1 MSIVVEELSYTYM
14 QNTSSAFNA
23 LRNVSFTV
31 NDGEFVG
38 IIGHTGSGKSTLI
51 QQLNGLM
58 HPTSGRVIVDGYD
71 MNDKKQRVK
80 GRALIGMV
88 FQYPDYQLFDS
99 TVLSDVS
106 FGPRNLGLSEEEIT
120 ARSRE
125 ALHLVGLDPDEI
137 GEKSPFEL
145 SGGQKRRAALAG
157 IIAMKP
163 KYLVLDEP
171 MAGLDPGGR
180 RDILALI
187 DSLRSELGCAV
198 IMVSHSMDDIAKSAE
213 RIIVLNNGE
222 VKQIGTPDEVFAHA
236 EELSEIGLDVPKPMM
251 LAALMRERGVDVPE
265 GIYTEESF
273 ISWFE
278 CGMFN
283 DITLGQYLPGDS
295 VVHRLDPR
303 TKLALMVAYI
313 VAIFLVKDM
322 ASFVLVAIF
331 LVSVTLAAKIPIRY
345 LVKALKPMRIILPFM
360 FFFNLLLVR
369 KGELLFSWWIIKI
382 YDEGLYNAFF
392 VVLRLAFLVVGTSL
406 LTLTTTPIA
415 LTDGLERILSPL
427 KIVKFPAHEL
437 AMMMTIA
444 LRFIPTLVEEADKI
458 KKAQLARGADF
469 ESGNV
474 FKRAKAMLPILIPL
488 IVNSFRHANELA
500 MAMESR
506 CYHGGE
512 GRTKMRVLRF
522 HISDLVAALVTAA
535 LIAAVVLVQKY
546 LLVLFL

>member
-1 MSIVVEELSYTYM
+1 
-14 QNTSSAFNA
+14 
-23 LRNVSFTV
+23 
-31 NDGEFVG
+31 
-38 IIGHTGSGKSTLI
+38 
-51 QQLNGLM
+51 
-58 HPTSGRVIVDGYD
+58 
-71 MNDKKQRVK
+71 
-80 GRALIGMV
+80 
-88 FQYPDYQLFDS
+88 
-99 TVLSDVS
+99 
-106 FGPRNLGLSEEEIT
+106 
-120 ARSRE
+120 
-125 ALHLVGLDPDEI
+125 
-137 GEKSPFEL
+137 
-145 SGGQKRRAALAG
+145 
-157 IIAMKP
+157 
-163 KYLVLDEP
+163 
-171 MAGLDPGGR
+171 
-180 RDILALI
+180 
-187 DSLRSELGCAV
+187 
-198 IMVSHSMDDIAKSAE
+198 
-213 RIIVLNNGE
+213 
-222 VKQIGTPDEVFAHA
+222 
-236 EELSEIGLDVPKPMM
+236 
-251 LAALMRERGVDVPE
+251 
-265 GIYTEESF
+265 
-273 ISWFE
+273 
-278 CGMFN
+278 MFN

-295 VVHRLDPR
+295 VVHSLDPR

-322 ASFVLVAIF
+322 ALFILVAIF
-331 LVSVTLAAKIPIRY
+331 LVSVTLAAKIPIRC

-415 LTDGLERILSPL
+415 LTDGLEKILSPL

>member
-58 HPTSGRVIVDGYD
+58 HPTSGRVIVAGYD

-106 FGPRNLGLSEEEIT
+106 FGPRNLSLSEEEIT

-222 VKQIGTPDEVFAHA
+222 VKQIGTPDGVFAHA
-236 EELSEIGLDVPKPMM
+236 EALSEIGLDVPKPMM

-278 CGMFN
+278 E
-283 DITLGQYLPGDS
+283 
-295 VVHRLDPR
+295 
-303 TKLALMVAYI
+303 A
-313 VAIFLVKDM
+313 
-322 ASFVLVAIF
+322 
-331 LVSVTLAAKIPIRY
+331 
-345 LVKALKPMRIILPFM
+345 
-360 FFFNLLLVR
+360 VR
-369 KGELLFSWWIIKI
+369 
-382 YDEGLYNAFF
+382 
-392 VVLRLAFLVVGTSL
+392 
-406 LTLTTTPIA
+406 
-415 LTDGLERILSPL
+415 
-427 KIVKFPAHEL
+427 
-437 AMMMTIA
+437 
-444 LRFIPTLVEEADKI
+444 
-458 KKAQLARGADF
+458 
-469 ESGNV
+469 NV
-474 FKRAKAMLPILIPL
+474 
-488 IVNSFRHANELA
+488 
-500 MAMESR
+500 
-506 CYHGGE
+506 
-512 GRTKMRVLRF
+512 
-522 HISDLVAALVTAA
+522 
-535 LIAAVVLVQKY
+535 
-546 LLVLFL
+546 

>member
-1 MSIVVEELSYTYM
+1 
-14 QNTSSAFNA
+14 
-23 LRNVSFTV
+23 
-31 NDGEFVG
+31 
-38 IIGHTGSGKSTLI
+38 
-51 QQLNGLM
+51 
-58 HPTSGRVIVDGYD
+58 
-71 MNDKKQRVK
+71 
-80 GRALIGMV
+80 
-88 FQYPDYQLFDS
+88 
-99 TVLSDVS
+99 
-106 FGPRNLGLSEEEIT
+106 
-120 ARSRE
+120 
-125 ALHLVGLDPDEI
+125 
-137 GEKSPFEL
+137 
-145 SGGQKRRAALAG
+145 
-157 IIAMKP
+157 
-163 KYLVLDEP
+163 
-171 MAGLDPGGR
+171 
-180 RDILALI
+180 
-187 DSLRSELGCAV
+187 
-198 IMVSHSMDDIAKSAE
+198 
-213 RIIVLNNGE
+213 
-222 VKQIGTPDEVFAHA
+222 
-236 EELSEIGLDVPKPMM
+236 
-251 LAALMRERGVDVPE
+251 
-265 GIYTEESF
+265 
-273 ISWFE
+273 
-278 CGMFN
+278 MFN

-369 KGELLFSWWIIKI
+369 KGELLFSWWIIRI

-522 HISDLVAALVTAA
+522 RISDLVAALVTAA

>member
-51 QQLNGLM
+51 QQLNGIM

-236 EELSEIGLDVPKPMM
+236 EALSEIGLDVPKPMM

-265 GIYTEESF
+265 SIYTEESF

-278 CGMFN
+278 E
-283 DITLGQYLPGDS
+283 
-295 VVHRLDPR
+295 
-303 TKLALMVAYI
+303 A
-313 VAIFLVKDM
+313 
-322 ASFVLVAIF
+322 
-331 LVSVTLAAKIPIRY
+331 
-345 LVKALKPMRIILPFM
+345 
-360 FFFNLLLVR
+360 VR
-369 KGELLFSWWIIKI
+369 
-382 YDEGLYNAFF
+382 
-392 VVLRLAFLVVGTSL
+392 
-406 LTLTTTPIA
+406 
-415 LTDGLERILSPL
+415 
-427 KIVKFPAHEL
+427 
-437 AMMMTIA
+437 
-444 LRFIPTLVEEADKI
+444 
-458 KKAQLARGADF
+458 
-469 ESGNV
+469 NV
-474 FKRAKAMLPILIPL
+474 
-488 IVNSFRHANELA
+488 
-500 MAMESR
+500 
-506 CYHGGE
+506 
-512 GRTKMRVLRF
+512 
-522 HISDLVAALVTAA
+522 
-535 LIAAVVLVQKY
+535 
-546 LLVLFL
+546 

>member
-99 TVLSDVS
+99 TVLADVS
-106 FGPRNLGLSEEEIT
+106 FGPRNLSLSEEEIT

-145 SGGQKRRAALAG
+145 TSGQKRRAALAG

-213 RIIVLNNGE
+213 RIIVLNNAE

-265 GIYTEESF
+265 SIYTEESF

-278 CGMFN
+278 E
-283 DITLGQYLPGDS
+283 
-295 VVHRLDPR
+295 
-303 TKLALMVAYI
+303 A
-313 VAIFLVKDM
+313 
-322 ASFVLVAIF
+322 
-331 LVSVTLAAKIPIRY
+331 
-345 LVKALKPMRIILPFM
+345 
-360 FFFNLLLVR
+360 VR
-369 KGELLFSWWIIKI
+369 
-382 YDEGLYNAFF
+382 
-392 VVLRLAFLVVGTSL
+392 
-406 LTLTTTPIA
+406 
-415 LTDGLERILSPL
+415 
-427 KIVKFPAHEL
+427 
-437 AMMMTIA
+437 
-444 LRFIPTLVEEADKI
+444 
-458 KKAQLARGADF
+458 
-469 ESGNV
+469 NV
-474 FKRAKAMLPILIPL
+474 
-488 IVNSFRHANELA
+488 
-500 MAMESR
+500 
-506 CYHGGE
+506 
-512 GRTKMRVLRF
+512 
-522 HISDLVAALVTAA
+522 
-535 LIAAVVLVQKY
+535 
-546 LLVLFL
+546 

>member
-1 MSIVVEELSYTYM
+1 
-14 QNTSSAFNA
+14 
-23 LRNVSFTV
+23 
-31 NDGEFVG
+31 
-38 IIGHTGSGKSTLI
+38 
-51 QQLNGLM
+51 
-58 HPTSGRVIVDGYD
+58 
-71 MNDKKQRVK
+71 
-80 GRALIGMV
+80 
-88 FQYPDYQLFDS
+88 
-99 TVLSDVS
+99 
-106 FGPRNLGLSEEEIT
+106 
-120 ARSRE
+120 
-125 ALHLVGLDPDEI
+125 
-137 GEKSPFEL
+137 
-145 SGGQKRRAALAG
+145 
-157 IIAMKP
+157 
-163 KYLVLDEP
+163 
-171 MAGLDPGGR
+171 
-180 RDILALI
+180 
-187 DSLRSELGCAV
+187 
-198 IMVSHSMDDIAKSAE
+198 
-213 RIIVLNNGE
+213 
-222 VKQIGTPDEVFAHA
+222 
-236 EELSEIGLDVPKPMM
+236 
-251 LAALMRERGVDVPE
+251 
-265 GIYTEESF
+265 
-273 ISWFE
+273 
-278 CGMFN
+278 MFN

-369 KGELLFSWWIIKI
+369 KGELLFSWWIIRI

-474 FKRAKAMLPILIPL
+474 FRRAKAMLPILIPL

-512 GRTKMRVLRF
+512 GRTKMRVLSF
-522 HISDLVAALVTAA
+522 HIGDLVAVLVTAA

-546 LLVLFL
+546 LLVLFH

>member
-106 FGPRNLGLSEEEIT
+106 FGPRNLSLSEEEIT

-265 GIYTEESF
+265 SIYTEESF

-278 CGMFN
+278 E
-283 DITLGQYLPGDS
+283 
-295 VVHRLDPR
+295 
-303 TKLALMVAYI
+303 A
-313 VAIFLVKDM
+313 
-322 ASFVLVAIF
+322 
-331 LVSVTLAAKIPIRY
+331 
-345 LVKALKPMRIILPFM
+345 
-360 FFFNLLLVR
+360 VR
-369 KGELLFSWWIIKI
+369 
-382 YDEGLYNAFF
+382 
-392 VVLRLAFLVVGTSL
+392 
-406 LTLTTTPIA
+406 
-415 LTDGLERILSPL
+415 
-427 KIVKFPAHEL
+427 
-437 AMMMTIA
+437 
-444 LRFIPTLVEEADKI
+444 
-458 KKAQLARGADF
+458 
-469 ESGNV
+469 NV
-474 FKRAKAMLPILIPL
+474 
-488 IVNSFRHANELA
+488 
-500 MAMESR
+500 
-506 CYHGGE
+506 
-512 GRTKMRVLRF
+512 
-522 HISDLVAALVTAA
+522 
-535 LIAAVVLVQKY
+535 
-546 LLVLFL
+546 